1 MDALALCCGNAGITE
16 GEGLETHR
24 IGARPGRSEVDPLLD
39 TLGDRRLVVCG
50 TDADL
55 AAVALRLLRTERLAE
70 VAVGYVTSDRNS
82 AVAELWGLPT
92 EREAALRRALGGE
105 VDKVPLVRDDVG
117 GVLVGRGSI
126 GPVRGVAYC
135 DDTQVL
141 RGQASS
147 LEVTPHPALGL
158 EVTVVRRGL
167 LGRRRV
173 VTTGRAMQVG
183 CLPVAVRKDGVV
195 HDRQLDKWIW
205 YRHTEDLRLIR
216 GLE

>member
-1 MDALALCCGNAGITE
+1 MDALALCCGNAEITE
-16 GEGLETHR
+16 GEGVETHR
-24 IGARPGRSEVDPLLD
+24 IGERPGKAEVDPLLE

-55 AAVALRLLRTERLAE
+55 AAVALRLLRTERLPE

-82 AVAELWGLPT
+82 GVAELWGLPT
-92 EREAALRRALGGE
+92 DPATALRRALRGE

-117 GVLVGRGSI
+117 GVLVGRGRI

-147 LEVTPHPALGL
+147 FEVTPHPGLGL

-167 LGRRRV
+167 FGSRRA
-173 VTTGRAMQVG
+173 VTTGRAVQIG
-183 CLPVAVRKDGVV
+183 CLPTLVRKDGVA
-195 HDRQLDKWIW
+195 HERQLDKWIW

-216 GLE
+216 GLD